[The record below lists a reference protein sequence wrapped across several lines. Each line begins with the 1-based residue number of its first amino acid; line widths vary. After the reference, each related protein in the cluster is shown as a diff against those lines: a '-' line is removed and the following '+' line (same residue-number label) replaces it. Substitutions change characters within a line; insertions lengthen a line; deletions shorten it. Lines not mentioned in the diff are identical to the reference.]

1 MLMSLNITI
10 RLKLANRPGTLANV
24 LAVIARERGSLGAID
39 LVSASPQ
46 YVTREMMVRLRDRNH
61 LDELVDA
68 LKAISGVQIIHVA
81 DRVLTKHLGGKIEIK
96 AKRPVANWEDLSMIY
111 TPGVAGV
118 SEAIF
123 GEPDLAYKLTMKGNS
138 VAIVTDGSAV
148 LGLGNLGPG
157 AALPVMEGKAVLFK
171 KFGNIDAFP
180 ICLNVREPKQII
192 DAVSAIAP
200 AFGAINLEDIASPK
214 CFEIEDSLSDLLDIP
229 VFHDD
234 QHGTAIVTL
243 AGLLN
248 ALRVVGKETT
258 RVRIVLSGAGAA
270 GTAIVKILKD
280 AGFCNLIVCDRKGAI
295 ARDSLPDSPSK
306 IWIAENTN
314 EECLHGTLKEV
325 IQGADVFIGVSG
337 PGLLDR
343 EDILKMAN
351 KPVVFALAN
360 PDPEIDPGSIF
371 DLAGVIATGRS
382 DYPNQ
387 INNALAFPGV
397 FRGALDCHARTIN
410 NEMCVAVASAL
421 AGIIQDSELTAEN
434 IIPSIFKD
442 NVSSVVAKAVI
453 DAAERTGVSRNIL
466 TGNTVHEDNLI

>member
-1 MLMSLNITI
+1 
-10 RLKLANRPGTLANV
+10 
-24 LAVIARERGSLGAID
+24 
-39 LVSASPQ
+39 
-46 YVTREMMVRLRDRNH
+46 
-61 LDELVDA
+61 
-68 LKAISGVQIIHVA
+68 
-81 DRVLTKHLGGKIEIK
+81 
-96 AKRPVANWEDLSMIY
+96 MIY

-123 GEPDLAYKLTMKGNS
+123 GEPDLAQINYEGNS
-138 VAIVTDGSAV
+138 VAIVTDSSAV

-270 GTAIVKILKD
+270 GTAIVNPK
-280 AGFCNLIVCDRKGAI
+280 GRRVCNLVCDRKEPSPVTLCPTLHLKSG
-295 ARDSLPDSPSK
+295 LPK
-306 IWIAENTN
+306 TN
-314 EECLHGTLKEV
+314 EECLHGTLKSH
-325 IQGADVFIGVSG
+325 QGADVFIGVSG
-337 PGLLDR
+337 PGLLDGK
-343 EDILKMAN
+343 ISSKW
-351 KPVVFALAN
+351 
-360 PDPEIDPGSIF
+360 
-371 DLAGVIATGRS
+371 
-382 DYPNQ
+382 Q
-387 INNALAFPGV
+387 INLWCLPWP
-397 FRGALDCHARTIN
+397 T
-410 NEMCVAVASAL
+410 
-421 AGIIQDSELTAEN
+421 LT
-434 IIPSIFKD
+434 
-442 NVSSVVAKAVI
+442 
-453 DAAERTGVSRNIL
+453 RR
-466 TGNTVHEDNLI
+466 